1 MAVYNNSNTVK
12 KTQHPAKFDKIW
24 KIGER
29 PEYPG
34 IYECK
39 SCLYEDVINREC
51 EKFPPCSKCT
61 VKGKANT
68 WQLLV
73 LAQNAPS

>member
-1 MAVYNNSNTVK
+1 MAVYNNSKTVT
-12 KTQHPAKFDKIW
+12 KTEHPAKFEKIW
-24 KIGER
+24 KIGEK

-51 EKFPPCSKCT
+51 EKFPPCSNCKNGT
-61 VKGKANT
+61 SNK

-73 LAQNAPS
+73 QAQNAPE